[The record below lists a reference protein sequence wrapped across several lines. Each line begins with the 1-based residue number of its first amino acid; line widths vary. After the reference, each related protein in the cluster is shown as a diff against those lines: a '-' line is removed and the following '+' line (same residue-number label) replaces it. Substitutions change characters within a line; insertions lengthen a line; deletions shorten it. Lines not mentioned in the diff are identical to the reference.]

1 MMEITYHDNVCVVG
15 SGGYKA
21 LAILL
26 GVLGS
31 RDAGSL
37 LHKLVLFLDDPNL
50 WDLFEGSG
58 VKEKSHTVEMSTISF
73 HRSFYRDFGELF

>member
-31 RDAGSL
+31 RDPGSL
-37 LHKLVLFLDDPNL
+37 LHKLVLFLGDPNL
-50 WDLFEGSG
+50 
-58 VKEKSHTVEMSTISF
+58 
-73 HRSFYRDFGELF
+73 